1 MDKGVWEETVREDA
15 DVKVMELCNRCE
27 GRICIEEGEG
37 VPVIKGGERGG
48 KRICERTIEKEVYSA
63 VKVTTNSTGVL
74 CREERWQK

>member
-37 VPVIKGGERGG
+37 VPVIKGGEEEEEETEKG
-48 KRICERTIEKEVYSA
+48 KNSGSKESSGEMG
-63 VKVTTNSTGVL
+63 NMG
-74 CREERWQK
+74 